1 MADIFISYSSYNRE
15 KATALVKEL
24 RDAGH
29 DIWMDQGGIGGA
41 MDWSS
46 EIVEALNKAK
56 TVLFL
61 ISKDS
66 VTSHNCAKE
75 IHLANEKHKNI
86 LPIVLEDTPLPVLF
100 EYPLAGLQR
109 VPYERT
115 DAIL

>member
-1 MADIFISYSSYNRE
+1 MADIFLSYSSYNRD
-15 KATALVKEL
+15 KANALADEI
-24 RDAGH
+24 RSAGH
-29 DIWMDQGGIGGA
+29 EVWMDHGGIGGA
-41 MDWSS
+41 QDWSS

-75 IHLANEKHKNI
+75 IHLAGEKHKNI
-86 LPIVLEDTPLPVLF
+86 LPVVLEETPLPILF

-115 DAIL
+115 DA